1 MLNLKIVPLE
11 SFNPPRQLAF
21 RLLKAEQ
28 PGEAGMVC
36 LALEDMEVPEL
47 KSSHQATSAEPA
59 GTSALMGDVN
69 AVQERL
75 KRVGQGDLDLM
86 SCDASE
92 NWRRNLADPVIKNE
106 DVFSRHH
113 LDCGEATGS
122 VHRIRLTDERPFRL
136 PYQHV
141 HNQKDITRKSKS
153 EFAHPNGDLWVC
165 TNFSGRWKIPIPCN
179 TKLTA

>member
-11 SFNPPRQLAF
+11 GFNPPRQLAF

-59 GTSALMGDVN
+59 GTSALLGDVN

-86 SCDASE
+86 SCDASS
-92 NWRRNLADPVIKNE
+92 LAIIWTVVRPQGLRTGFDSKTRGHSACPTNMYLMQNTKSSAS
-106 DVFSRHH
+106 FSM
-113 LDCGEATGS
+113 
-122 VHRIRLTDERPFRL
+122 
-136 PYQHV
+136 
-141 HNQKDITRKSKS
+141 
-153 EFAHPNGDLWVC
+153 
-165 TNFSGRWKIPIPCN
+165 RWKRK
-179 TKLTA
+179 T